1 MENWSPFYQLW
12 YTFTNVE
19 NKIIRKVSFFF
30 AWKPN
35 QIRFENML
43 KFVIDKFAIIDRS
56 KKSQFLTK
64 LSSNYKLSMI
74 TKQKIIYKQ
83 KVLVLLK

>member
-1 MENWSPFYQLW
+1 
-12 YTFTNVE
+12 
-19 NKIIRKVSFFF
+19 
-30 AWKPN
+30 
-35 QIRFENML
+35 ML